1 MPVYFMPHMHMVV
14 WKLQN
19 GAKSLFK
26 LGAGQKLTCL
36 DPLRKGCRDFFD
48 NYWSG
53 TPYLQLSLLST
64 AGYLLPTLTPDVE
77 LLMYLPR
84 HMALFN
90 LSFNPGTQSPHCR
103 STTHA
108 PTPSFAWTSPS
119 VSHLLALSSIPP
131 LIMFLKF

>member
-1 MPVYFMPHMHMVV
+1 MPVCFMPHMHMVV

-77 LLMYLPR
+77 LIMYLPR
-84 HMALFN
+84 HIWPSSIF
-90 LSFNPGTQSPHCR
+90 LSTQGPSL
-103 STTHA
+103 
-108 PTPSFAWTSPS
+108 PTVGQPRMPLHHHLLGHHHQFPTSLLYLQ
-119 VSHLLALSSIPP
+119 SHL
-131 LIMFLKF
+131 